1 MLEERTA
8 MKKFEIDAR
17 DLACPKPLL
26 RTKQAIET
34 EEFEMLTVLVSNVP
48 ARENVTR
55 FLSHAGFQSVSSSGS
70 EESGEIRIT
79 AVRGDLKDSSDE
91 PARSAPRQGMMP
103 AVTVHAGG
111 KTVLVASDR
120 IGMGKKELGRLLL
133 KGYIYTLTQFD
144 TPPRCLIFMNTGVK
158 LTLDDSDSLEDLKI
172 LAEKGVEILVCGTCL
187 DYLNV
192 RERMMVGRISNMYE
206 IAGMLHGNSG
216 VISFT

>member
-1 MLEERTA
+1 

-26 RTKQAIET
+26 RTKQAIEN
-34 EEFEMLTVLVSNVP
+34 EDFDALTVLVSNVP

-55 FLSHAGFQSVSSSGS
+55 FLNHAGFLSVSSSGT

-79 AVRGDLKDSSDE
+79 AVRGDRNNTGSESAA
-91 PARSAPRQGMMP
+91 PAPRQEEES
-103 AVTVHAGG
+103 AETADAGG
-111 KTVLVASDR
+111 KTVLIASDR

-133 KGYIYTLTQFD
+133 KGYVYTLTQFD
-144 TPPRCLIFMNTGVK
+144 TPPGCLVFMNTGVK
-158 LTLDDSDSLEDLKI
+158 LTLDDSDSLDDLKI

-187 DYLNV
+187 DYMNV
-192 RERMMVGRISNMYE
+192 RERLAVGRISNMYE
-206 IAGMLHGNSG
+206 IAGMLHENRG